1 MAKQKYSF
9 VLDTMRKPSF
19 RELEVVNGDT
29 GLQFE
34 ITLKQDGVLL
44 HTALTAALTVIAC
57 FRRADGRIYLQ
68 DANSGVS
75 VSNSVVTIDL
85 YATSFTA
92 GTNECEL
99 QVYTGTD
106 DADLVTSARFLFVA
120 RGEINNSDS
129 LLSWDQYPMLVLLES
144 RLDTAAKSIE
154 DMTVEASG
162 LAAGSVPTVV
172 ITDTEGHKNIAFGI
186 PQGLKGNTGAKGAQ
200 GEPGDTGPTGAGVQ
214 SGGSQGQV
222 LVKASSADYDTTWQT
237 PVQSTV
243 DAELSA
249 TSENPVQ
256 NKAVKAALDNK
267 AASLH
272 THTKTDITNFPETMP
287 PSAHSHAAEDVTGIA
302 TLDAN
307 GKVTP
312 AQASARSVDVS
323 ASKTLALTDAG
334 TRQRVVA
341 TSAITITVPPDST
354 VAWSDDTE
362 IEILQIGAGL
372 ATIAPGTGVTLSSE
386 GPATT
391 SRTMSAQYTGAA
403 LVRTGSNAWVLIG
416 ALA

>member
-1 MAKQKYSF
+1 M
-9 VLDTMRKPSF
+9 
-19 RELEVVNGDT
+19 
-29 GLQFE
+29 
-34 ITLKQDGVLL
+34 
-44 HTALTAALTVIAC
+44 TVIAC

-237 PVQSTV
+237 PVQSTI
-243 DAELSA
+243 DAELST
-249 TSENPVQ
+249 TSENAIQ
-256 NKAVKAALDNK
+256 NKVVKSALDEK
-267 AASLH
+267 ATSVHSHMKA
-272 THTKTDITNFPETMP
+272 DITNFPETMP
-287 PSAHSHAAEDVTGIA
+287 PSANSHAADDVTGIA

-307 GKVTP
+307 GKVPP

>member
-1 MAKQKYSF
+1 MATNKTFPVS
-9 VLDTMRKPSF
+9 LDLKRSTSNRDF
-19 RELEVVNGDT
+19 RLVDGDT
-29 GLQFE
+29 GNKIV
-34 ITLKQDGVLL
+34 ITLTDDGSPVNLSGCRVNAIFSHPSGTYMQSSYSQDG
-44 HTALTAALTVIAC
+44 
-57 FRRADGRIYLQ
+57 
-68 DANSGVS
+68 GVAIGGTD
-75 VSNSVVTIDL
+75 NNVVTIDVMT
-85 YATSFTA
+85 ASFSS
-92 GTNECEL
+92 GTVNCEL
-99 QVYTGTD
+99 QVYSGSD
-106 DADLVTSARFLFVA
+106 YNVLVTTASFNFEARAALISDQVVESETSYPILTQLISRVELLNDAVDSASDGA
-120 RGEINNSDS
+120 IAAAESANAAAGAANSAA
-129 LLSWDQYPMLVLLES
+129 LGAN
-144 RLDTAAKSIE
+144 TAKDA
-154 DMTVEASG
+154 ANA
-162 LAAGSVPTVV
+162 AAGSANT
-172 ITDTEGHKNIAFGI
+172 AA
-186 PQGLKGNTGAKGAQ
+186 GN
-200 GEPGDTGPTGAGVQ
+200 AGTAA
-214 SGGSQGQV
+214 SDANAAAAAANTAAESASAI
-222 LVKASSADYDTTWQT
+222 ASSKADI
-237 PVQSTV
+237 
-243 DAELSA
+243 A
-249 TSENPVQ
+249 
-256 NKAVKAALDNK
+256 
-267 AASLH
+267 H
-272 THTKTDITNFPETMP
+272 THTKTDITNFPDTMP
-287 PSAHSHAAEDVTGIA
+287 PSAHSHAAEDVTGVA